1 MWFLL
6 LLLHTFAHFGP
17 VNSADAK
24 QGKIILRNENDANP
38 CEGHVEVYYDN
49 KMGYVGDKN
58 WNNKTDEVV
67 CKTTHC
73 GQPMGNSNVYRSYSH
88 PVWLNELDCKG
99 NEASLWECDG
109 WPGPSVSF
117 YRKPT
122 VKKVKCSYN
131 ISFHLEQHKCEGAV
145 KYTIQSDKKETGYIC
160 NEGFGADDATRLCKS
175 IPGCGETGKI
185 VTSQWMRTEG
195 FMSSQQGAFKKIN
208 CSGIQNVKH
217 LWQCIESHPSKC
229 SLPAA
234 VSCTDHKR
242 LQLIGNTS
250 NVCSGQLEEE
260 ENDKWKKPKNQT
272 IPDLCKK
279 LHCGEAQPSQQNA
292 TNGNV
297 HCPDKVKVLLTDD
310 NDRETKCYGYVKIQK
325 TQKNDEKSHVCGDDW
340 TEKESEM
347 VCKELNCGK
356 VIKEL
361 KTINGKNGI
370 MNHVKCTGSESSLW
384 YCRAEH
390 RSQKCTSAPYVV
402 CQGSREVRLQDGP
415 GKCAGRLEVKDEGQ
429 WKRVSK
435 ENWDG
440 SYTKHACK
448 QLDCGDD
455 GKDKSDSDE
464 FSQGTGEML
473 TFRCQQS
480 DKNLADCTA
489 TNTNNQN
496 RNEKAVQLICNE
508 NKLLFLDGP
517 QSCSGD
523 VAIEYKEELYW
534 LSGSNERWN
543 KELANKVCQQ
553 MHCGNAKRHN
563 QSSPGVK
570 NRMWNESFSCSSDQ
584 KSIFDCNKTQINS
597 SNSTIAHV
605 ECEGN
610 ITVTLQHKC
619 WGMVSISTGNETG
632 YVSGEHWSDTL
643 SKELCKELGC
653 GTEILKPIKKPG
665 TDSEIKFKS
674 LFKMKNSINMR
685 QYSIVKMEM
694 NPESTKNQD
703 SKKPA
708 YVVCKG
714 SIKPRFNDKDNQR
727 HKCSGNVEVSY
738 EGQWLPVSKKT
749 LDNKET
755 QNTICTE
762 LQCGNGLSSKPYF
775 GPKPSE
781 NHVIIIQE
789 CSQKTIAECQVET
802 AEMSGSNSQTSD
814 LGGLH
819 CSNWKTLALE
829 DFGPS
834 QTSSENICKGD
845 LVVYSNKESEP
856 KRNFVSSQEF
866 SKDVGTKLC
875 EAMKCGNYKRY
886 RNSTELLKA
895 DNWYEGIFKCK
906 NSNNIWDCE
915 TQKQQRD
922 QNETAKLFIECDGE
936 PTVKLS
942 ANGELSIDDAS
953 VCNSHWKEEYSH
965 MVCQQLGRG
974 NAIPNLS
981 KNQRKTLTVS
991 YHVHCENHN
1000 YLIGQC
1006 QRTKGRCNEGPVFI
1020 YCSRDMEFDTT
1031 YRCGGVLRIKYQKT
1045 PDKPVE
1051 VCPANF
1057 TRELSDKLCNKLNCG
1072 IFDSNKKKDIPQTK
1086 VEKSFDCGSSYK
1098 DPRYCVLKETC
1109 QNPTSFFCEGYQEP
1123 PTQPPPTEP
1132 TDPVPII
1139 VGVLIV
1145 LILVS
1150 LIVVFVR
1157 YRIKRKNRKSMMP
1170 SDMEEAD
1177 WDSGEYEDVDKSDEM
1192 GSFNRGRFRSDSDVE
1207 KERDVE
1213 SNKSY
1218 NYDDVDEVTEAQP
1231 LTPQGSMVRAAKDQ
1245 DLQDGVDKPSD
1256 DGVTYEVEDSQENYD
1271 DIDASPENAK
1281 TTAEVHDGPKPA
1293 PDDDEEGPKDQFQ
1306 KNEDVFQDG

>member
-1 MWFLL
+1 
-6 LLLHTFAHFGP
+6 
-17 VNSADAK
+17 
-24 QGKIILRNENDANP
+24 IILRNENDANP

-49 KMGYVGDKN
+49 EMGYVGDKN
-58 WNNKTDEVV
+58 WNEKTDEVV
-67 CKTTHC
+67 CKSTHC
-73 GQPMGNSNVYRSYSH
+73 GRPVGNSNVYRSYSR

-99 NEASLWECDG
+99 NEESLWDCDG

-122 VKKVKCSYN
+122 VKKVKCSLDN

-229 SLPAA
+229 ILPAA
-234 VSCTDHKR
+234 VSCTD
-242 LQLIGNTS
+242 I
-250 NVCSGQLEEE
+250 
-260 ENDKWKKPKNQT
+260 
-272 IPDLCKK
+272 
-279 LHCGEAQPSQQNA
+279 
-292 TNGNV
+292 
-297 HCPDKVKVLLTDD
+297 DKVKVLLTDD
-310 NDRETKCYGYVKIQK
+310 SDRETKCYGYVKIQK
-325 TQKNDEKSHVCGDDW
+325 TQKNDKKSHVCGDDW

-496 RNEKAVQLICNE
+496 RNEKAVQLICNGE
-508 NKLLFLDGP
+508 
-517 QSCSGD
+517 
-523 VAIEYKEELYW
+523 II
-534 LSGSNERWN
+534 
-543 KELANKVCQQ
+543 
-553 MHCGNAKRHN
+553 
-563 QSSPGVK
+563 VK
-570 NRMWNESFSCSSDQ
+570 IIM
-584 KSIFDCNKTQINS
+584 
-597 SNSTIAHV
+597 
-605 ECEGN
+605 
-610 ITVTLQHKC
+610 TLTDTC
-619 WGMVSISTGNETG
+619 WGMVNISTGNETG
-632 YVSGEHWSDTL
+632 YVSGAHWSDTL

-665 TDSEIKFKS
+665 TSDGIKFKS

-762 LQCGNGLSSKPYF
+762 LQCG
-775 GPKPSE
+775 
-781 NHVIIIQE
+781 
-789 CSQKTIAECQVET
+789 
-802 AEMSGSNSQTSD
+802 
-814 LGGLH
+814 
-819 CSNWKTLALE
+819 
-829 DFGPS
+829 
-834 QTSSENICKGD
+834 
-845 LVVYSNKESEP
+845 
-856 KRNFVSSQEF
+856 
-866 SKDVGTKLC
+866 
-875 EAMKCGNYKRY
+875 
-886 RNSTELLKA
+886 
-895 DNWYEGIFKCK
+895 
-906 NSNNIWDCE
+906 
-915 TQKQQRD
+915 
-922 QNETAKLFIECDGE
+922 
-936 PTVKLS
+936 
-942 ANGELSIDDAS
+942 
-953 VCNSHWKEEYSH
+953 
-965 MVCQQLGRG
+965 
-974 NAIPNLS
+974 
-981 KNQRKTLTVS
+981 
-991 YHVHCENHN
+991 
-1000 YLIGQC
+1000 
-1006 QRTKGRCNEGPVFI
+1006 
-1020 YCSRDMEFDTT
+1020 
-1031 YRCGGVLRIKYQKT
+1031 
-1045 PDKPVE
+1045 
-1051 VCPANF
+1051 
-1057 TRELSDKLCNKLNCG
+1057 
-1072 IFDSNKKKDIPQTK
+1072 
-1086 VEKSFDCGSSYK
+1086 
-1098 DPRYCVLKETC
+1098 
-1109 QNPTSFFCEGYQEP
+1109 
-1123 PTQPPPTEP
+1123 
-1132 TDPVPII
+1132 
-1139 VGVLIV
+1139 
-1145 LILVS
+1145 
-1150 LIVVFVR
+1150 
-1157 YRIKRKNRKSMMP
+1157 
-1170 SDMEEAD
+1170 
-1177 WDSGEYEDVDKSDEM
+1177 
-1192 GSFNRGRFRSDSDVE
+1192 
-1207 KERDVE
+1207 
-1213 SNKSY
+1213 
-1218 NYDDVDEVTEAQP
+1218 
-1231 LTPQGSMVRAAKDQ
+1231 
-1245 DLQDGVDKPSD
+1245 
-1256 DGVTYEVEDSQENYD
+1256 
-1271 DIDASPENAK
+1271 
-1281 TTAEVHDGPKPA
+1281 
-1293 PDDDEEGPKDQFQ
+1293 
-1306 KNEDVFQDG
+1306 